1 MLLTGA
7 LLQSTIFTSM
17 SMNKKVTSIC
27 RANFGDMFSQMAP
40 RWSLAHQTASTFP
53 EKRGKKEK
61 KEKKEEKND
70 AKVHLLLKSVPN
82 EAAS

>member
-1 MLLTGA
+1 MVICSARWHLGGVGPIK
-7 LLQSTIFTSM
+7 LQVPF
-17 SMNKKVTSIC
+17 
-27 RANFGDMFSQMAP
+27 Q
-40 RWSLAHQTASTFP
+40 
-53 EKRGKKEK
+53 KRGEKKEK